1 MKLERLHIYGYGKL
15 ENVELSLSDMTILY
29 GENEAGKSTIRS
41 FIKSILFGF
50 PAKKNRYEPKTG
62 GPYGG
67 AITMQ
72 TETYGRIR
80 IERLPKTSS
89 GEVTVYFEDGTQGG
103 EDVLTRL
110 LQGIDASLFESIFS
124 FDMHGLQNIHR
135 VSKEELGNYLF
146 SAGAVGT
153 DLLMRLEKK
162 LEREMD
168 ALFKPNGRKP
178 IINSELQEINKLR
191 ENVQKWRQK
200 LDAYEELQ
208 RKKKDYENRLIHLQ
222 IEKTKVQRNIKDY
235 ETMRALQPLLIERQK
250 YEDFLKSLSGV
261 SFPADG
267 VERYEALLAQWNPVQ
282 DRLQELTQKIESA
295 KKTADEAVIDYE
307 ILKSEAFVEECRL
320 QHMSY
325 ETAKQEQK
333 LLSSSVKQMKEE
345 LEELQSSIGVFGEM
359 ELFENMDTSLAAKE
373 AVTQTVHHAQR
384 LADKKQQLDERFASV
399 KEQLEEQEE
408 YVRHVEKQL
417 QTAEARSKGL
427 QAEMKKQAKRK
438 NGNAIT
444 NLLGIL
450 LVLST
455 LSIISGVLWK
465 QTVFVLVS
473 IFLFAAAIILF
484 LTNKSKTRKLS
495 DAAQD
500 IELRQIA
507 EQEKFKLQ
515 QAEKAYERIV
525 AQYEEW
531 ERETYE
537 LDGKIDMYKRAYS
550 LPASL
555 SYSQL
560 LGAFERIEK
569 IKRLFRDIT
578 KQMERSNLLSRDI
591 EQFERKV
598 QDLKKIFRVTGGSLS
613 TVLHVIYERMK
624 EEIEKNAEKQL
635 LMQKVAE
642 WEEEKQ
648 KLLSIHN
655 RLKDERNE
663 LWERAAVQKEEEFYE
678 RGKVYKEVQE
688 AKKQQSFLLTQI
700 SVLAER
706 LTTVQLEDR
715 VTWTENYEELL
726 EQQIQRQTAMQREEQ
741 KLQAQLAQYQ
751 VEIANLEEGTT
762 YSEILHE
769 WEMKK
774 TKLREQMKKWG
785 AYAAAKAILTK
796 TKEQYHEVRLPRVL
810 ETAEQYFR
818 YVTNEKYVRLFAP
831 AAEQSF
837 IAEREDGM
845 RFSAHELSQATA
857 EQLYLSLRLALTD
870 TFDANVPLIVDD
882 SFVHFDRE
890 RTERALSLLR
900 IIAKK
905 RQVLFFT
912 CHTHLLPFFSDS
924 ETISLHKTE
933 AV

>member
-1 MKLERLHIYGYGKL
+1 
-15 ENVELSLSDMTILY
+15 
-29 GENEAGKSTIRS
+29 
-41 FIKSILFGF
+41 
-50 PAKKNRYEPKTG
+50 
-62 GPYGG
+62 
-67 AITMQ
+67 
-72 TETYGRIR
+72 
-80 IERLPKTSS
+80 
-89 GEVTVYFEDGTQGG
+89 
-103 EDVLTRL
+103 
-110 LQGIDASLFESIFS
+110 
-124 FDMHGLQNIHR
+124 
-135 VSKEELGNYLF
+135 
-146 SAGAVGT
+146 
-153 DLLMRLEKK
+153 
-162 LEREMD
+162 
-168 ALFKPNGRKP
+168 
-178 IINSELQEINKLR
+178 
-191 ENVQKWRQK
+191 
-200 LDAYEELQ
+200 
-208 RKKKDYENRLIHLQ
+208 
-222 IEKTKVQRNIKDY
+222 
-235 ETMRALQPLLIERQK
+235 
-250 YEDFLKSLSGV
+250 
-261 SFPADG
+261 
-267 VERYEALLAQWNPVQ
+267 
-282 DRLQELTQKIESA
+282 
-295 KKTADEAVIDYE
+295 
-307 ILKSEAFVEECRL
+307 
-320 QHMSY
+320 
-325 ETAKQEQK
+325 
-333 LLSSSVKQMKEE
+333 
-345 LEELQSSIGVFGEM
+345 
-359 ELFENMDTSLAAKE
+359 
-373 AVTQTVHHAQR
+373 
-384 LADKKQQLDERFASV
+384 
-399 KEQLEEQEE
+399 
-408 YVRHVEKQL
+408 
-417 QTAEARSKGL
+417 
-427 QAEMKKQAKRK
+427 
-438 NGNAIT
+438 
-444 NLLGIL
+444 
-450 LVLST
+450 VLST